1 MRLVL
6 DLAVVLAFAV
16 VWPLISW
23 KIEYPR
29 LLADVARG
37 DRTARTRA
45 YRRTLIEQWLF
56 VLAAL
61 AVWIGFGRP
70 VATLGLH
77 LAHPWRIAIG
87 LAVAVGVVLYL
98 AAQRRAV
105 LARPH
110 LFAVVREKLGSAGP
124 LVPHTAGERRLW
136 VPLSITAGICE
147 EILFRGYLTALLAS
161 WLGPIA
167 GVAIACLMF
176 GFAHAYLGRRGAIR
190 AGIAGVVMSVVVALT
205 GSLWVAMVLHA
216 AIDMHSGA
224 LGSAAMA
231 ATKEPVAA

>member
-1 MRLVL
+1 MKLAL
-6 DLAVVLAFAV
+6 ELAVALAFALAL
-16 VWPLISW
+16 PLYSW

-37 DRTARTRA
+37 DPTARGRA
-45 YRRTLIEQWLF
+45 YRRTMIEQWLL

-70 VATLGLH
+70 AATLGLH

-87 LAVAVGVVLYL
+87 LAVAIAVMMFL

-110 LFAVVREKLGSAGP
+110 LFAAVREQLGEAGP
-124 LVPHTAGERRLW
+124 LVPHTPGERRLW
-136 VPLSITAGICE
+136 VALSTTAGICE
-147 EILFRGYLTALLAS
+147 EILFRGFLPALLAT
-161 WLGPIA
+161 WIGP
-167 GVAIACLMF
+167 VAAVAVACLTF
-176 GFAHAYLGRRGAIR
+176 GFAHLYLGARGAIR
-190 AGIAGVVMSVVVALT
+190 AGIAGVAMSVVVALT

-216 AIDMHSGA
+216 AIDLHSGA
-224 LGSAAMA
+224 LGAAAMA
-231 ATKEPVAA
+231 ATQEPAAA